1 VRARPALRCGRGR
14 ERMARRPGPARPA
27 HALLSRPADGRLY
40 ALDRDRGEPPFGR
53 PPPARRRRPL
63 PRPPARAAPR
73 GPLTSS
79 DAAPLQPRAPCSGRQ
94 RFVTQLPLTFDS
106 AGPWDRGNPCPRPN
120 APGPAGRVVCLTS
133 NRKFGLLLEGRLA
146 TCA

>member
-1 VRARPALRCGRGR
+1 
-14 ERMARRPGPARPA
+14 MARRPGPARPA
-27 HALLSRPADGRLY
+27 QALLSRPADGRLY
-40 ALDRDRGEPPFGR
+40 ALDRDRGGPPFGR

-79 DAAPLQPRAPCSGRQ
+79 DAAPLQPRAPCCGRQ

-120 APGPAGRVVCLTS
+120 APGTGRSSRVPDFKSEVRIIVGGAPSNVRLTGTGIGGAS
-133 NRKFGLLLEGRLA
+133 DTG
-146 TCA
+146 